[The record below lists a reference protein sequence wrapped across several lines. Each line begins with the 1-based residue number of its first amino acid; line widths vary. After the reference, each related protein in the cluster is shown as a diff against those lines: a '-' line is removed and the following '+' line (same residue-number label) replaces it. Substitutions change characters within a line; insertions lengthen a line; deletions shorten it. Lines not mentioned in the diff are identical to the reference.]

1 MHLYEE
7 GFEGLPRYILPA
19 HSTHS
24 YISQFYVPQ
33 KQTEAQTQRAS
44 CQLEKLYQFLEQQ
57 EQLFVTWLKELGRTI
72 SKVRE
77 TCDTRVSQDIALLD
91 ELIGE
96 LEAKQD
102 QPEWK
107 LMQVSV
113 SVPGLSLPAVPSGMT
128 QALVTAQARKQGH

>member
-1 MHLYEE
+1 M
-7 GFEGLPRYILPA
+7 
-19 HSTHS
+19 
-24 YISQFYVPQ
+24 
-33 KQTEAQTQRAS
+33 
-44 CQLEKLYQFLEQQ
+44 EQQ
-57 EQLFVTWLKELGRTI
+57 EQLFVTWLQEVGQTI
-72 SKVRE
+72 GKVRE
-77 TCDTRVSQDIALLD
+77 TYDSQVSRDIALLD

-113 SVPGLSLPAVPSGMT
+113 SVSVAGLVLPAVPKGMT